1 MPRVLVSLKTIE
13 RSVVMLSRASI
24 PGPSGKVYLL
34 VGLQERVYQEVSGFH
49 YGFEHRGAM
58 VMMHNRDAYY
68 RPTHSCHR
76 ASAKWL

>member
-34 VGLQERVYQEVSGFH
+34 VGLQERVYSVYQEVSGFH
-49 YGFEHRGAM
+49 
-58 VMMHNRDAYY
+58 
-68 RPTHSCHR
+68 
-76 ASAKWL
+76 